1 MTINRRL
8 MLEYRINKLE
18 KLLNEKTIAH
28 GVETKAFKI
37 WKYLR
42 DEGPKTR
49 PEINRQFPGATN
61 IIPDMAEKGVIRK
74 TGQVYEYNPTYRW
87 DDIGVISRSGQG
99 MTRSLVDAEIDNLD
113 DDTLASDYFTN
124 LNDVY
129 KALESDDSND
139 IEHAIKE
146 FANDIT
152 NKQKIQ
158 NVLLAHAANA
168 NISALKLLFGDSN
181 IKLTPDETYV
191 YGISDRDVSAM
202 CDRFKNI
209 AQRLDGENG
218 LIAQVVNNCRPE
230 TQMAYMYI
238 IRYLMKKF
246 NMPIEMYHFINAIK
260 NKCYNLATYLYG
272 KLDLIDVFTL
282 DELLPYIDELPDELL
297 NLIIDDLNNK
307 ESIDELGQLFI
318 YALKNDDKLFNTI
331 KTKVGIRTPFG
342 KRLTQYVKDNDKEAS
357 EILSDKLL
365 NNLMSKLNL

>member
-1 MTINRRL
+1 MSFKKRL
-8 MLEYRINKLE
+8 LLERKVKYLE
-18 KLLNEKTIAH
+18 KLLNEKTVTR
-28 GVETKAFKI
+28 GSDSKAFKF

-49 PEINRQFPGATN
+49 PEIRKHFGSSSIILDMVKDGAVFSN
-61 IIPDMAEKGVIRK
+61 GNL
-74 TGQVYEYNPTYRW
+74 YEYNPDYKW
-87 DDIGVISRSGQG
+87 DDIGVIPRPGQD
-99 MTRSLVDAEIDNLD
+99 MTRSLADDEIDDLD
-113 DDTLASDYFTN
+113 DDALASDYFTN

-129 KALESDDSND
+129 KALESGDSSD

-152 NKQKIQ
+152 NKPKIQ
-158 NVLLAHAANA
+158 NVLLTHAANA
-168 NISALKLLFGDSN
+168 NIGAFKLLFGDPN
-181 IKLTPDETYV
+181 IKLTPDEARV
-191 YGISDRDVSAM
+191 YGVSDRDVSAM
-202 CDRFKNI
+202 CDRFKNV
-209 AQRLDGENG
+209 AQQLDGENG

-246 NMPIEMYHFINAIK
+246 NMPIETYHFINAIK

-272 KLDLIDVFTL
+272 KLDLIDVFTI
-282 DELLPYIDELPDELL
+282 DELLSYIDELPNELL

-342 KRLTQYVKDNDKEAS
+342 KCLVQYVKDNDKEAA
-357 EILSDKLL
+357 EILNDKLL

>member
-1 MTINRRL
+1 MSIYKRL
-8 MLEYRINKLE
+8 MLERRIAKLE
-18 KLLNEKTIAH
+18 KQINEKTVTR
-28 GVETKAFKI
+28 GSDSKAFKF

-49 PEINRQFPGATN
+49 PEIRKHFGSSSIILDMVKDGALFN
-61 IIPDMAEKGVIRK
+61 NGNL
-74 TGQVYEYNPTYRW
+74 YEYNPDYKW
-87 DDIGVISRSGQG
+87 DDVGVIPRPGQD
-99 MTRSLVDAEIDNLD
+99 MTRSLADDEIDDFD

-129 KALESDDSND
+129 KALESDDSSG

-146 FANDIT
+146 FANDVT
-152 NKQKIQ
+152 NKSKIQ
-158 NVLLAHAANA
+158 NVLLTHAANA
-168 NISALKLLFGDSN
+168 NIGALKLLFGDSN
-181 IKLTPDETYV
+181 IKLTSDETRV
-191 YGISDRDVSAM
+191 YGVSDRDVSAM

-209 AQRLDGENG
+209 AQRLDNENG
-218 LIAQVVNNCRPE
+218 LIAQVVNNCKPE

-238 IRYLMKKF
+238 IRYLMNKF
-246 NMPIEMYHFINAIK
+246 NMLIETYHFINAIK

-272 KLDLIDVFTL
+272 KLDLIDVFTV
-282 DELLPYIDELPDELL
+282 DELLSYIDELPNELL
-297 NLIIDDLNNK
+297 NLIIDDLNKK

-342 KRLTQYVKDNDKEAS
+342 KRLVQYVKDNDKEAS